1 MPEDFSLF
9 GSPVAAEV
17 QRQGF
22 LLIDEIR
29 SRDSRFEHQEAEWT
43 TVCDRLVRERDN
55 ALARLSARIANYNQL
70 VADFNALLE
79 SANRLEANRD
89 EWKAFALKMKDAAI
103 RLEDEVARLKAE
115 RESTGS

>member
-1 MPEDFSLF
+1 MTEHLSLF
-9 GSPVAAEV
+9 GDPAAAEIARQGMATRDQLWRADNRVAEVAAEW
-17 QRQGF
+17 
-22 LLIDEIR
+22 
-29 SRDSRFEHQEAEWT
+29 RD
-43 TVCDRLVRERDN
+43 VCDRLVRERDN